1 MEKGQGQGSLDLI
14 HLPSLK
20 ELINPVRDRL
30 ANTLHLLGTVRKFLT
45 TRHLIVEV
53 SDGVSSLPV
62 RTDLER
68 IFEIVTIILE
78 STRDFLIGGSTLLE
92 LLHLPSREEL
102 INNIGSTLTNTL
114 HLLGTLSKLLTTHH
128 LVRES
133 MERITNRAIGIP
145 LVRILFIRGELVKDV
160 HNFMIVGDDKLG
172 LGLVV
177 RLGLGLVVRLFK
189 NLTL

>member
-14 HLPSLK
+14 HLTSLK

-30 ANTLHLLGTVRKFLT
+30 PNTLHLLGTVRKFLT
-45 TRHLIVEV
+45 TRPLIVEV
-53 SDGVSSLPV
+53 SDSVSSLFV
-62 RTDLER
+62 GADLEGV
-68 IFEIVTIILE
+68 FEIVTIILE
-78 STRDFLIGGSTLLE
+78 GPRNFLVGGSTLLE

-102 INNIGSTLTNTL
+102 INNLGSTLTNTL
-114 HLLGTLSKLLTTHH
+114 HLLGTLSKLLTTRH
-128 LVRES
+128 LVGES

-145 LVRILFIRGELVKDV
+145 LVRILFIRGELVEDV
-160 HNFMIVGDDKLG
+160 HNFMVVGDEKLG
-172 LGLVV
+172 LRLVV